1 MRNLALKQNDK
12 NSRFF
17 LHFLQAQT
25 MSSAQSELERAY
37 AKMRLYLK
45 MAVFFASVLFVI
57 ACVWAFAEF
66 KDGQNALKTAQAQ
79 NARMQKRL
87 EIALAE
93 KNLLLERLEILAQS
107 LEFLS
112 QKNANFASQNVPN
125 FSNLSLTN
133 ESTLLNLVSNL
144 ALANETALP
153 SLNSAN
159 KPNPTQLALNLAQN
173 SSILNPQAQN
183 LNATNSAQNLPNL
196 NSLQGL
202 NSKTPEQI
210 SPQNAS
216 LKTLAKAKPQI
227 HSMEMNASSLEAEF
241 AQKAQLSTALN
252 LAHLHL
258 ANKDYEKAI
267 LWSFKANSLDK
278 SEARAW
284 LIYAKAKFAQGK
296 KDEAKRVLQSFM
308 NHYSKDF
315 DEDVGYILNQ

>member
-1 MRNLALKQNDK
+1 
-12 NSRFF
+12 
-17 LHFLQAQT
+17 
-25 MSSAQSELERAY
+25 
-37 AKMRLYLK
+37 
-45 MAVFFASVLFVI
+45 MAAFFASVLFVI
-57 ACVWAFAEF
+57 ACVWAFVEF

-79 NARMQKRL
+79 NAQMQKRL

-93 KNLLLERLEILAQS
+93 KNLLLERFEILTQS

-133 ESTLLNLVSNL
+133 DNALLNLVSNL
-144 ALANETALP
+144 ALANENALP
-153 SLNSAN
+153 NLNSTN

-173 SSILNPQAQN
+173 SSTLNPKIQN

-227 HSMEMNASSLEAEF
+227 HSVEMNASSLEAEF

-308 NHYSKDF
+308 NHYSRDF
-315 DEDVGYILNQ
+315 DEDVGYMLH

>member
-1 MRNLALKQNDK
+1 
-12 NSRFF
+12 
-17 LHFLQAQT
+17 

-57 ACVWAFAEF
+57 ACVWVFAEF

-79 NARMQKRL
+79 NAQMQKRL
-87 EIALAE
+87 KIALAE
-93 KNLLLERLEILAQS
+93 KNLLLERFEILTQS

-133 ESTLLNLVSNL
+133 ENALLNLVSNL
-144 ALANETALP
+144 ALANENALP
-153 SLNSAN
+153 NLNSAN
-159 KPNPTQLALNLAQN
+159 KPNPTQLSLNLAQN
-173 SSILNPQAQN
+173 SSILNPKIQN

-227 HSMEMNASSLEAEF
+227 HSVEMNASSLEAEF
-241 AQKAQLSTALN
+241 AQKAQLATALN

-308 NHYSKDF
+308 NHYSRDF

>member
-1 MRNLALKQNDK
+1 MN
-12 NSRFF
+12 
-17 LHFLQAQT
+17 
-25 MSSAQSELERAY
+25 SAQSELERAY

-57 ACVWAFAEF
+57 ACVWVFAEF
-66 KDGQNALKTAQAQ
+66 KDGQNALKTAQFQ
-79 NARMQKRL
+79 NAQMQKRL

-93 KNLLLERLEILAQS
+93 KNLLLERLEILTQS

-133 ESTLLNLVSNL
+133 DN
-144 ALANETALP
+144 ALP

-159 KPNPTQLALNLAQN
+159 KPNPTQLSLNLAQN
-173 SSILNPQAQN
+173 SSILNPKIQN
-183 LNATNSAQNLPNL
+183 LNATDSAPNLPNL

-227 HSMEMNASSLEAEF
+227 HSVEMNASSLEAEF

>member
-1 MRNLALKQNDK
+1 M
-12 NSRFF
+12 
-17 LHFLQAQT
+17 HFLQAQT

-79 NARMQKRL
+79 NAQMQKRL

-93 KNLLLERLEILAQS
+93 KNLLLERLEILTQS

-133 ESTLLNLVSNL
+133 ENALLN
-144 ALANETALP
+144 
-153 SLNSAN
+153 LNSAN
-159 KPNPTQLALNLAQN
+159 KPNPTQLSLNLAQN
-173 SSILNPQAQN
+173 SSTLNPKIQN

-227 HSMEMNASSLEAEF
+227 HSVEMNASSLEAEF

-267 LWSFKANSLDK
+267 LWSFKANSLNK

-308 NHYSKDF
+308 NHYSQDF

>member
-1 MRNLALKQNDK
+1 
-12 NSRFF
+12 
-17 LHFLQAQT
+17 

-57 ACVWAFAEF
+57 ACVWVFAEF

-79 NARMQKRL
+79 NAQMQKRL

-107 LEFLS
+107 LEFWS

-133 ESTLLNLVSNL
+133 EN
-144 ALANETALP
+144 ALP
-153 SLNSAN
+153 NLNSAN
-159 KPNPTQLALNLAQN
+159 KPNPTQLSLNLAQN
-173 SSILNPQAQN
+173 SSTLNPKIQN

-227 HSMEMNASSLEAEF
+227 HSVEMNASSLEAEF
-241 AQKAQLSTALN
+241 AQKAQLATALN

-308 NHYSKDF
+308 NHYSRDF

>member
-1 MRNLALKQNDK
+1 M
-12 NSRFF
+12 
-17 LHFLQAQT
+17 HFLQAQT

-57 ACVWAFAEF
+57 ACVWVFAEF

-79 NARMQKRL
+79 NAQMQKRL

-93 KNLLLERLEILAQS
+93 KNLLLERFEILTQS

-133 ESTLLNLVSNL
+133 ENALLNLVSNL
-144 ALANETALP
+144 ALANENALP
-153 SLNSAN
+153 NLNSAN
-159 KPNPTQLALNLAQN
+159 KPNPTQLSLNLAQN
-173 SSILNPQAQN
+173 SSILNPKIQN

-227 HSMEMNASSLEAEF
+227 HSVEMNASSLEAEF
-241 AQKAQLSTALN
+241 AQKAQLATALN

-308 NHYSKDF
+308 NHYSRDF

>member
-1 MRNLALKQNDK
+1 
-12 NSRFF
+12 
-17 LHFLQAQT
+17 

-57 ACVWAFAEF
+57 ACVWVFAEF

-79 NARMQKRL
+79 NAQMQKRL

-133 ESTLLNLVSNL
+133 ESILLNLVSNL
-144 ALANETALP
+144 ALTNENALP
-153 SLNSAN
+153 NLNSAN
-159 KPNPTQLALNLAQN
+159 KPNPTQFSLNLAQN
-173 SSILNPQAQN
+173 SSILNPKIQN
-183 LNATNSAQNLPNL
+183 LNETNSATNFAPNSQAL
-196 NSLQGL
+196 NNLQGL
-202 NSKTPEQI
+202 NPKDTPTQI

-227 HSMEMNASSLEAEF
+227 HSVEMNASSLEAEF

>member
-1 MRNLALKQNDK
+1 
-12 NSRFF
+12 
-17 LHFLQAQT
+17 

-57 ACVWAFAEF
+57 ACVWVFAEF

-79 NARMQKRL
+79 NAQMQKRL

-93 KNLLLERLEILAQS
+93 KNLLLERLEILTQS

-144 ALANETALP
+144 ALANENALP
-153 SLNSAN
+153 NLNSAN
-159 KPNPTQLALNLAQN
+159 KPNPTQLSLNLAQN

-227 HSMEMNASSLEAEF
+227 HSVEMNASSLETEF

-308 NHYSKDF
+308 NHYSRDF
-315 DEDVGYILNQ
+315 DEDVGYMLH

>member
-1 MRNLALKQNDK
+1 
-12 NSRFF
+12 
-17 LHFLQAQT
+17 

-57 ACVWAFAEF
+57 ACVWVFAEF

-79 NARMQKRL
+79 NAQMQKRL

-93 KNLLLERLEILAQS
+93 KNLLLERLEILTQS

-133 ESTLLNLVSNL
+133 DNALLNLVSNL

-153 SLNSAN
+153 NLNSAS
-159 KPNPTQLALNLAQN
+159 KSNPAQLSLNLAQN
-173 SSILNPQAQN
+173 SSTLNPKIQN

-227 HSMEMNASSLEAEF
+227 HSVEMNASSLEAEF

-308 NHYSKDF
+308 NHYSRDF

>member
-1 MRNLALKQNDK
+1 M
-12 NSRFF
+12 
-17 LHFLQAQT
+17 HFLQAQT

-57 ACVWAFAEF
+57 ACVWVFAEF
-66 KDGQNALKTAQAQ
+66 KDGQNALKTTQAQ
-79 NARMQKRL
+79 NAQMQKRL

-93 KNLLLERLEILAQS
+93 KNLLLERLEILTQS

-133 ESTLLNLVSNL
+133 ETALLNLVSNL
-144 ALANETALP
+144 ALANENALP
-153 SLNSAN
+153 NLNSAN
-159 KPNPTQLALNLAQN
+159 KPNPTQLSLNLAQN

-227 HSMEMNASSLEAEF
+227 HSVEMNASSLEAEF

-308 NHYSKDF
+308 NHYSRDF

>member
-1 MRNLALKQNDK
+1 MIKIRA
-12 NSRFF
+12 F

-66 KDGQNALKTAQAQ
+66 KDGQNVLKTAQAQ
-79 NARMQKRL
+79 NAQMQKRL

-93 KNLLLERLEILAQS
+93 KNLLLERLEILTQS

-133 ESTLLNLVSNL
+133 ENALLNLVSNL
-144 ALANETALP
+144 ALANENALLN
-153 SLNSAN
+153 LNSAN
-159 KPNPTQLALNLAQN
+159 KPNPTQLSLNLAQN
-173 SSILNPQAQN
+173 SSTLNPKIQN
-183 LNATNSAQNLPNL
+183 LNATNSAQNLPNSAQNLPNL

-216 LKTLAKAKPQI
+216 LKTPAKDKPQI
-227 HSMEMNASSLEAEF
+227 HSVEMNASSLEAEF
-241 AQKAQLSTALN
+241 AQKAQLQTALN

-308 NHYSKDF
+308 NHYSRDF

>member
-1 MRNLALKQNDK
+1 
-12 NSRFF
+12 
-17 LHFLQAQT
+17 

-57 ACVWAFAEF
+57 ACVWVFAEF

-79 NARMQKRL
+79 NAQMQKRL

-93 KNLLLERLEILAQS
+93 KNLLLERLEILTQS

-133 ESTLLNLVSNL
+133 ENALLNLVSNL
-144 ALANETALP
+144 ALANENALP
-153 SLNSAN
+153 NLNSAN
-159 KPNPTQLALNLAQN
+159 KPNPTQLSLNLAQN

-227 HSMEMNASSLEAEF
+227 HSVEMNASSLEAEF
-241 AQKAQLSTALN
+241 AQKAQLATALN

-308 NHYSKDF
+308 NHYSRDF

>member
-1 MRNLALKQNDK
+1 M
-12 NSRFF
+12 
-17 LHFLQAQT
+17 HFLQAQT

-45 MAVFFASVLFVI
+45 MAVFFAGVLFVI
-57 ACVWAFAEF
+57 ACVWVFAEF

-79 NARMQKRL
+79 NAQMQKRL

-93 KNLLLERLEILAQS
+93 KNLLLERFEILTQS

-133 ESTLLNLVSNL
+133 ENALLNLVSNL
-144 ALANETALP
+144 ALANENALP
-153 SLNSAN
+153 NLNSTN

-173 SSILNPQAQN
+173 SSTLNPKIQN
-183 LNATNSAQNLPNL
+183 LNATNSAQNLSNL

-202 NSKTPEQI
+202 NPKDTPTQI

-216 LKTLAKAKPQI
+216 NDESSLKTLAPAKAKPQI
-227 HSMEMNASSLEAEF
+227 HSVEMNASSLEAEF

>member
-1 MRNLALKQNDK
+1 
-12 NSRFF
+12 
-17 LHFLQAQT
+17 

-57 ACVWAFAEF
+57 ACVWVFAEF
-66 KDGQNALKTAQAQ
+66 KDGQNALKTAQFQ
-79 NARMQKRL
+79 NAQMQKRL

-133 ESTLLNLVSNL
+133 DN
-144 ALANETALP
+144 ALP

-159 KPNPTQLALNLAQN
+159 KPNPTQLSLNLAQN
-173 SSILNPQAQN
+173 SSTLNPKIQN
-183 LNATNSAQNLPNL
+183 LNATDSAQNLSNL

-227 HSMEMNASSLEAEF
+227 HFVEMNASSLEAEF
-241 AQKAQLSTALN
+241 AQKAQLQTALN

-308 NHYSKDF
+308 NHYSRDF

>member
-1 MRNLALKQNDK
+1 
-12 NSRFF
+12 
-17 LHFLQAQT
+17 

-57 ACVWAFAEF
+57 ACVWVFAEF

-79 NARMQKRL
+79 NAQMQKRL
-87 EIALAE
+87 EIALVE
-93 KNLLLERLEILAQS
+93 KNLLLERLEILTQS
-107 LEFLS
+107 LEFFS

-133 ESTLLNLVSNL
+133 EN
-144 ALANETALP
+144 ALP
-153 SLNSAN
+153 NLNSAN
-159 KPNPTQLALNLAQN
+159 KPNPTQPSLNLAQN
-173 SSILNPQAQN
+173 SSTLNPQVQN
-183 LNATNSAQNLPNL
+183 LNATNSTTNFAPNSQAL
-196 NSLQGL
+196 NNLQGL
-202 NSKTPEQI
+202 NSKMPEQI

-227 HSMEMNASSLEAEF
+227 HSVEMNASSLEAEF

-308 NHYSKDF
+308 NHYSRDF

>member
-1 MRNLALKQNDK
+1 
-12 NSRFF
+12 
-17 LHFLQAQT
+17 

-45 MAVFFASVLFVI
+45 MAVFFASVLFMI
-57 ACVWAFAEF
+57 ACVWVFAEF
-66 KDGQNALKTAQAQ
+66 KDGQNALKTAQFQ
-79 NARMQKRL
+79 NAQMQKRL
-87 EIALAE
+87 EITLAE
-93 KNLLLERLEILAQS
+93 KNLLLERLEILTQS

-125 FSNLSLTN
+125 FSNLSL
-133 ESTLLNLVSNL
+133 
-144 ALANETALP
+144 ANETAL
-153 SLNSAN
+153 LNLKSAN
-159 KPNPTQLALNLAQN
+159 KPNPTQRSLNLAQN
-173 SSILNPQAQN
+173 SSTLNPKIQN

-227 HSMEMNASSLEAEF
+227 HSVEMNASSLEAEF

-308 NHYSKDF
+308 NHYSRDF

>member
-1 MRNLALKQNDK
+1 
-12 NSRFF
+12 
-17 LHFLQAQT
+17 

-45 MAVFFASVLFVI
+45 MAVFFAGVLFVI
-57 ACVWAFAEF
+57 ACVWVFAEF

-79 NARMQKRL
+79 NAQMQKRL

-93 KNLLLERLEILAQS
+93 KNLLLERLEILTQS

-144 ALANETALP
+144 ALTNENALP

-159 KPNPTQLALNLAQN
+159 KPNPTQLSLNLAQN
-173 SSILNPQAQN
+173 SSTLNPKIQN

-216 LKTLAKAKPQI
+216 SDESSLKTLAKAKPQI
-227 HSMEMNASSLEAEF
+227 HSVEMNASSLEAEF

-252 LAHLHL
+252 LAHLYL

-308 NHYSKDF
+308 NHYSRDF

>member
-1 MRNLALKQNDK
+1 MIKICV
-12 NSRFF
+12 F

-45 MAVFFASVLFVI
+45 MAVFFASVSFVI
-57 ACVWAFAEF
+57 ACVWVFAEF
-66 KDGQNALKTAQAQ
+66 KDGQNALKTTQAQ
-79 NARMQKRL
+79 NAQMQKRL

-133 ESTLLNLVSNL
+133 ESILLNLVSNL
-144 ALANETALP
+144 ALANENALP
-153 SLNSAN
+153 NLNSAN

-173 SSILNPQAQN
+173 SSILNPKIQN

-227 HSMEMNASSLEAEF
+227 HPVEMNASSLEAEF
-241 AQKAQLSTALN
+241 AQKAQLATALN

-308 NHYSKDF
+308 NHYSRDF

>member
-1 MRNLALKQNDK
+1 
-12 NSRFF
+12 
-17 LHFLQAQT
+17 

-45 MAVFFASVLFVI
+45 MAVFFAGVLFVI
-57 ACVWAFAEF
+57 ACVWVFAEF

-79 NARMQKRL
+79 NAQMQKRL

-93 KNLLLERLEILAQS
+93 KNLLLERLEILTQS

-133 ESTLLNLVSNL
+133 ENALLNLVSNL
-144 ALANETALP
+144 ALANENALP
-153 SLNSAN
+153 NLNSTN
-159 KPNPTQLALNLAQN
+159 KPNPTQFSLNLAQN
-173 SSILNPQAQN
+173 SSILNPKIQN

-210 SPQNAS
+210 SPQNENSDESS
-216 LKTLAKAKPQI
+216 LKTLAPAKAKPQI
-227 HSMEMNASSLEAEF
+227 HFVEMNASSLEAEF

-308 NHYSKDF
+308 NHYSQDF
-315 DEDVGYILNQ
+315 DEDVGYMLH

>member
-1 MRNLALKQNDK
+1 MN
-12 NSRFF
+12 
-17 LHFLQAQT
+17 
-25 MSSAQSELERAY
+25 SAQSELERAY

-57 ACVWAFAEF
+57 ACVWVFAEF

-79 NARMQKRL
+79 NAQMQKRL

-125 FSNLSLTN
+125 FSNL
-133 ESTLLNLVSNL
+133 
-144 ALANETALP
+144 ALANENALP
-153 SLNSAN
+153 NLNSAS
-159 KPNPTQLALNLAQN
+159 KSNPAQLSLNLAQN
-173 SSILNPQAQN
+173 SSTLNPQAQN
-183 LNATNSAQNLPNL
+183 LNATNSATNFVPNSQAL
-196 NSLQGL
+196 NNLQGL
-202 NSKTPEQI
+202 NPKDTPAQI
-210 SPQNAS
+210 SPQNERGDESS
-216 LKTLAKAKPQI
+216 LKTLAPAKAKPQI
-227 HSMEMNASSLEAEF
+227 HFVEMNASSLEAEF

-308 NHYSKDF
+308 NHYSRDF

>member
-1 MRNLALKQNDK
+1 MIKFAL
-12 NSRFF
+12 F

-79 NARMQKRL
+79 NAQMQKRL

-133 ESTLLNLVSNL
+133 ESILLNLVSNL

-153 SLNSAN
+153 NLNSTN
-159 KPNPTQLALNLAQN
+159 KPNPTQLSLNLAQN

-227 HSMEMNASSLEAEF
+227 HSVEMNASSLEAEF

-278 SEARAW
+278 SEVRAW

-308 NHYSKDF
+308 NHYSRDF

>member
-1 MRNLALKQNDK
+1 
-12 NSRFF
+12 
-17 LHFLQAQT
+17 

-79 NARMQKRL
+79 NAQMQKRL

-93 KNLLLERLEILAQS
+93 KNLLLERLEILTQS

-125 FSNLSLTN
+125 FSNLSLAN
-133 ESTLLNLVSNL
+133 DNALLNLVSNL
-144 ALANETALP
+144 ALANENALP
-153 SLNSAN
+153 NLNSAN
-159 KPNPTQLALNLAQN
+159 KPNPTQLSLNFAQN
-173 SSILNPQAQN
+173 SSILNPKIQN

-227 HSMEMNASSLEAEF
+227 HSVEMNASSLEAEF

-308 NHYSKDF
+308 NHYSRDF

>member
-1 MRNLALKQNDK
+1 
-12 NSRFF
+12 
-17 LHFLQAQT
+17 

-57 ACVWAFAEF
+57 ACVWSFAEF

-79 NARMQKRL
+79 NAQMQKRL

-93 KNLLLERLEILAQS
+93 KNLLLERLEILTQS

-144 ALANETALP
+144 ALANENALLN
-153 SLNSAN
+153 LNSTN

-173 SSILNPQAQN
+173 SSTLNPKIQN

-227 HSMEMNASSLEAEF
+227 HSVEMNASSLEAEF

>member
-1 MRNLALKQNDK
+1 M
-12 NSRFF
+12 
-17 LHFLQAQT
+17 
-25 MSSAQSELERAY
+25 
-37 AKMRLYLK
+37 
-45 MAVFFASVLFVI
+45 
-57 ACVWAFAEF
+57 
-66 KDGQNALKTAQAQ
+66 
-79 NARMQKRL
+79 
-87 EIALAE
+87 
-93 KNLLLERLEILAQS
+93 
-107 LEFLS
+107 
-112 QKNANFASQNVPN
+112 
-125 FSNLSLTN
+125 
-133 ESTLLNLVSNL
+133 LNLVSNL
-144 ALANETALP
+144 ALTNENALP
-153 SLNSAN
+153 NLNSAN
-159 KPNPTQLALNLAQN
+159 KPNPTQFSLNLAQN
-173 SSILNPQAQN
+173 SSILNPQIQN

-227 HSMEMNASSLEAEF
+227 HSVEMNASSLEAEF

-267 LWSFKANSLDK
+267 LWSFKANLLDK

-308 NHYSKDF
+308 NHYSRDF

>member
-1 MRNLALKQNDK
+1 
-12 NSRFF
+12 
-17 LHFLQAQT
+17 

-45 MAVFFASVLFVI
+45 MAVFFASTLFVI
-57 ACVWAFAEF
+57 ACAWVFAEF
-66 KDGQNALKTAQAQ
+66 KEGQNALKTAQFQ
-79 NARMQKRL
+79 NAQMQKRL

-144 ALANETALP
+144 ALANENALP
-153 SLNSAN
+153 NLNSAN
-159 KPNPTQLALNLAQN
+159 KSNPTQLSLNLAQN
-173 SSILNPQAQN
+173 SSTLNPQAQN
-183 LNATNSAQNLPNL
+183 LNATNSATNFAPNSQAL
-196 NSLQGL
+196 NNLQGL

-227 HSMEMNASSLEAEF
+227 HSVEMNASSLEAEF

-308 NHYSKDF
+308 NHYSRDF

>member
-1 MRNLALKQNDK
+1 MIKICA
-12 NSRFF
+12 F

-45 MAVFFASVLFVI
+45 MAVFFAGVLFVI
-57 ACVWAFAEF
+57 ACVWVFAEF

-79 NARMQKRL
+79 NAQMQKRL

-93 KNLLLERLEILAQS
+93 KNLLLERLEILTQS

-144 ALANETALP
+144 ALANENALP
-153 SLNSAN
+153 NLNSAN
-159 KPNPTQLALNLAQN
+159 KPNPTQFSLNLAQN
-173 SSILNPQAQN
+173 SSTLNPKIQN

-227 HSMEMNASSLEAEF
+227 HSVEMNASSLEAEF

-308 NHYSKDF
+308 NHYSRDF

>member
-1 MRNLALKQNDK
+1 M
-12 NSRFF
+12 
-17 LHFLQAQT
+17 HFLQAQT

-37 AKMRLYLK
+37 VKMRLYLK

-57 ACVWAFAEF
+57 ACVWVFAEF

-79 NARMQKRL
+79 NAQMQKRL
-87 EIALAE
+87 EIALVE

-133 ESTLLNLVSNL
+133 DNALLNLVSNL
-144 ALANETALP
+144 ALANENALLN
-153 SLNSAN
+153 LNSAN
-159 KPNPTQLALNLAQN
+159 KPNPTQLSLNLAQN
-173 SSILNPQAQN
+173 SSTLNPKIQN

-227 HSMEMNASSLEAEF
+227 HSVEMNASSLEAEF

-308 NHYSKDF
+308 NHYSRDF

>member
-1 MRNLALKQNDK
+1 
-12 NSRFF
+12 
-17 LHFLQAQT
+17 

-57 ACVWAFAEF
+57 ACVWVFAEF

-79 NARMQKRL
+79 NAQMQKRL

-93 KNLLLERLEILAQS
+93 KNLLLERLEILTQS

-133 ESTLLNLVSNL
+133 ENALLNLVSNL
-144 ALANETALP
+144 ALANENALLN
-153 SLNSAN
+153 LNSAN
-159 KPNPTQLALNLAQN
+159 KPNPTQLSLNLAQN
-173 SSILNPQAQN
+173 SSILNPQIQN
-183 LNATNSAQNLPNL
+183 LNATNSTTNFAPNSQAL
-196 NSLQGL
+196 NNLQGL
-202 NSKTPEQI
+202 NPKTPEQI

-227 HSMEMNASSLEAEF
+227 HSVEMNASSLEAEF

-258 ANKDYEKAI
+258 ANKNYEKAI

-296 KDEAKRVLQSFM
+296 KDEARRVLQSFM
-308 NHYSKDF
+308 NHYSRDF

>member
-1 MRNLALKQNDK
+1 
-12 NSRFF
+12 
-17 LHFLQAQT
+17 

-57 ACVWAFAEF
+57 ACVWMFAEF

-79 NARMQKRL
+79 NAQMQKRL

-125 FSNLSLTN
+125 FSNLSLAN
-133 ESTLLNLVSNL
+133 ENALLN
-144 ALANETALP
+144 
-153 SLNSAN
+153 LNSAN
-159 KPNPTQLALNLAQN
+159 KPNPTQLSLNLAQN
-173 SSILNPQAQN
+173 SSTLNPKIQN

-227 HSMEMNASSLEAEF
+227 HSVEMNASSLEAEF

>member
-1 MRNLALKQNDK
+1 
-12 NSRFF
+12 
-17 LHFLQAQT
+17 

-57 ACVWAFAEF
+57 ACVWVFAEF

-79 NARMQKRL
+79 NAQMQKRL

-144 ALANETALP
+144 ALANENALP

-159 KPNPTQLALNLAQN
+159 KPNPAQIPLNLAQN
-173 SSILNPQAQN
+173 SSLLNPLNLQPN

-202 NSKTPEQI
+202 NPKDTPTQI
-210 SPQNAS
+210 SPQNASSDESS

-227 HSMEMNASSLEAEF
+227 HSVEMNASSLEAEF

-308 NHYSKDF
+308 NHYSQDF

>member
-1 MRNLALKQNDK
+1 MIKIRA
-12 NSRFF
+12 F

-25 MSSAQSELERAY
+25 MNSAQSELERAY
-37 AKMRLYLK
+37 VKMRLYLK

-66 KDGQNALKTAQAQ
+66 KEGQNALKTAQAQ
-79 NARMQKRL
+79 NAQMQKRL
-87 EIALAE
+87 EITLAE

-133 ESTLLNLVSNL
+133 ETALLNLVSNL

-153 SLNSAN
+153 NLNSAN
-159 KPNPTQLALNLAQN
+159 KPNPTQLSLNSAQN
-173 SSILNPQAQN
+173 SSTLNPKIQN
-183 LNATNSAQNLPNL
+183 LNTTNSAQNLPNL

-227 HSMEMNASSLEAEF
+227 HSVEMNASSLEAEF
-241 AQKAQLSTALN
+241 AQKAQLATALN

>member
-1 MRNLALKQNDK
+1 
-12 NSRFF
+12 
-17 LHFLQAQT
+17 

-57 ACVWAFAEF
+57 ACVWVFAEF

-79 NARMQKRL
+79 NAQMQKRL

-144 ALANETALP
+144 ALANENALP
-153 SLNSAN
+153 NLNSAN
-159 KPNPTQLALNLAQN
+159 KPNPTQLSLNLAQN

-227 HSMEMNASSLEAEF
+227 HSVEMNASSLEAEF
-241 AQKAQLSTALN
+241 AHKAQLQTALN

-258 ANKDYEKAI
+258 VNKDYEKAI

-308 NHYSKDF
+308 NHYSRDF
-315 DEDVGYILNQ
+315 DEDVGYMLH

>member
-1 MRNLALKQNDK
+1 
-12 NSRFF
+12 
-17 LHFLQAQT
+17 
-25 MSSAQSELERAY
+25 
-37 AKMRLYLK
+37 

-57 ACVWAFAEF
+57 ACVWVFAEF

-79 NARMQKRL
+79 NAQMQKRLKTAQAQNAQMQKRL

-93 KNLLLERLEILAQS
+93 KNLLLERFEILAQS

-144 ALANETALP
+144 ALANENALP
-153 SLNSAN
+153 NLNSAN

-173 SSILNPQAQN
+173 SSTLNPKIQN
-183 LNATNSAQNLPNL
+183 LNATNSTTNFAPNSQAL
-196 NSLQGL
+196 NNLQGL

-227 HSMEMNASSLEAEF
+227 HSVEMNASSLEAEF

-308 NHYSKDF
+308 NHYSRDF

>member
-1 MRNLALKQNDK
+1 M
-12 NSRFF
+12 
-17 LHFLQAQT
+17 HFLQAQT

-57 ACVWAFAEF
+57 ACMWVFAEF

-79 NARMQKRL
+79 NAQMQKRL

-133 ESTLLNLVSNL
+133 ESILLNLVSNL
-144 ALANETALP
+144 ALANENALP
-153 SLNSAN
+153 NLNSAN

-173 SSILNPQAQN
+173 SSILNPKIQN

-227 HSMEMNASSLEAEF
+227 HPVEMNASSLEAEF
-241 AQKAQLSTALN
+241 AQKAQLATALN

-308 NHYSKDF
+308 NHYSRDF

>member
-1 MRNLALKQNDK
+1 
-12 NSRFF
+12 
-17 LHFLQAQT
+17 

-79 NARMQKRL
+79 NAQMQKRL

-93 KNLLLERLEILAQS
+93 KNLLLERLEILTQS

-144 ALANETALP
+144 ALTNENALP
-153 SLNSAN
+153 NLNSAN
-159 KPNPTQLALNLAQN
+159 KPNPTQLSLNLAQN
-173 SSILNPQAQN
+173 SSILNPQIQN
-183 LNATNSAQNLPNL
+183 LNATNSTTNFAPNSQAL
-196 NSLQGL
+196 NNLQGL
-202 NSKTPEQI
+202 NSKMPEQI

-227 HSMEMNASSLEAEF
+227 HSVEMNASSLEAEF

>member
-1 MRNLALKQNDK
+1 M
-12 NSRFF
+12 
-17 LHFLQAQT
+17 HFLQAQT

-45 MAVFFASVLFVI
+45 MAVFFAGVLFVI
-57 ACVWAFAEF
+57 ACVWVVAEF

-79 NARMQKRL
+79 NAQMQKRL

-133 ESTLLNLVSNL
+133 DNALLNLVSNL
-144 ALANETALP
+144 ALTNETALLN
-153 SLNSAN
+153 LNSAN
-159 KPNPTQLALNLAQN
+159 KPNPTQLSLNLAQN
-173 SSILNPQAQN
+173 SSTLNPKIQN

-227 HSMEMNASSLEAEF
+227 HSVEMNASSLEAEF

-296 KDEAKRVLQSFM
+296 KDEAKRVLQSFI
-308 NHYSKDF
+308 NHYSRDF
-315 DEDVGYILNQ
+315 DEDVGYMLH

>member
-1 MRNLALKQNDK
+1 
-12 NSRFF
+12 
-17 LHFLQAQT
+17 

-45 MAVFFASVLFVI
+45 MAVFFAGVLFVI

-79 NARMQKRL
+79 NAQMQKRL

-93 KNLLLERLEILAQS
+93 KNLLLERLEILTQS

-153 SLNSAN
+153 NLNSTN

-173 SSILNPQAQN
+173 SSTLNPKIQN
-183 LNATNSAQNLPNL
+183 LNTTNSAQNLPNL

-202 NSKTPEQI
+202 NSKTPEQF

-227 HSMEMNASSLEAEF
+227 HSVEMNVSSLEAEF
-241 AQKAQLSTALN
+241 AQKAQLQTALN

-308 NHYSKDF
+308 NHYSRDF

>member
-1 MRNLALKQNDK
+1 
-12 NSRFF
+12 
-17 LHFLQAQT
+17 

-57 ACVWAFAEF
+57 ACVWVFAEF
-66 KDGQNALKTAQAQ
+66 KDGQNALKTAQFQ
-79 NARMQKRL
+79 NAQMQKRL

-93 KNLLLERLEILAQS
+93 KNLLLERLEILTQS

-133 ESTLLNLVSNL
+133 DN
-144 ALANETALP
+144 ALP

-159 KPNPTQLALNLAQN
+159 KPNPTQLSLNLAQN
-173 SSILNPQAQN
+173 SSTLNPKIQN
-183 LNATNSAQNLPNL
+183 LNATDSAQNLSNL

-216 LKTLAKAKPQI
+216 SDESSLKTLAPAKAKPQI
-227 HSMEMNASSLEAEF
+227 HFVEMNASSLEAEF
-241 AQKAQLSTALN
+241 SQKAQLQTALN

>member
-1 MRNLALKQNDK
+1 
-12 NSRFF
+12 
-17 LHFLQAQT
+17 

-37 AKMRLYLK
+37 VKMRLYLK

-57 ACVWAFAEF
+57 ACVWVFAEF

-79 NARMQKRL
+79 NAQMQKRL

-144 ALANETALP
+144 ALANENALP
-153 SLNSAN
+153 NLNSTN
-159 KPNPTQLALNLAQN
+159 KPNPTQPSLNLAQN
-173 SSILNPQAQN
+173 SSTLNPKIQN

-227 HSMEMNASSLEAEF
+227 HSVEMNASSLEAEF
-241 AQKAQLSTALN
+241 AEKAQLQTALN

-308 NHYSKDF
+308 NHYSRDF